1 MTMGCSSW
9 PMGSDFTLELKFP
22 AASDVNRD
30 LAEAIRGDLAELG
43 VQVSTRATEFTT
55 LVGDV
60 TSADR
65 RFDAA
70 LLGWTGDFRLDLHDL
85 FHSDA
90 LAGPYQFASYGSPE
104 VDSLLDRAA
113 QEGDR
118 AAARPQWRRVQ
129 QLLRDEQPWT
139 VLYYRTD
146 AFLVRERLR
155 GVDMDIRGALVSL
168 PGWWVEG
175 PGPAREDAPP
185 QDTGG

>member
-1 MTMGCSSW
+1 M
-9 PMGSDFTLELKFP
+9 
-22 AASDVNRD
+22 
-30 LAEAIRGDLAELG
+30 
-43 VQVSTRATEFTT
+43 
-55 LVGDV
+55 
-60 TSADR
+60 
-65 RFDAA
+65 
-70 LLGWTGDFRLDLHDL
+70 
-85 FHSDA
+85 
-90 LAGPYQFASYGSPE
+90 
-104 VDSLLDRAA
+104 
-113 QEGDR
+113 
-118 AAARPQWRRVQ
+118 Q